1 MRVGNWRNKSKLKFD
16 NPLPKLVFF
25 KEKPQ
30 FNDSIFYL
38 FSIYLVFQRNKPVRI
53 NPGTPCTPVEPV
65 SPITPDRPAITQSP
79 FYITIKRAQITAAK
93 EPSGLLRSDSKHPDG
108 ATLWPWAKVKL
119 MASDVTV
126 PDTFTS
132 PVLAPMQPSR
142 ERQPNRQQTTR
153 LQYQG
158 LEKTHIFFPSCHWDS
173 EIMEPASHWT
183 GARNRETYHCH
194 HRGQQRNHLP
204 VSQLLYSFT
213 PFYNF

>member
-65 SPITPDRPAITQSP
+65 SPITPDWPAITQSP

-119 MASDVTV
+119 MAWDVTV
-126 PDTFTS
+126 PIVTIALFAIECYRRLTLKS
-132 PVLAPMQPSR
+132 TNRSNHFLWGKNWP
-142 ERQPNRQQTTR
+142 ERGWPT
-153 LQYQG
+153 
-158 LEKTHIFFPSCHWDS
+158 
-173 EIMEPASHWT
+173 
-183 GARNRETYHCH
+183 
-194 HRGQQRNHLP
+194 
-204 VSQLLYSFT
+204 
-213 PFYNF
+213 